1 LAAPLTISTFGRTLK
16 IRHIELFSDL
26 IELDGASCLLSIAR
40 DTTESLKL
48 EAQFRQAQKMD
59 AIGRLA
65 GGVAHDFNNMLA
77 VIVGYIQL
85 LQDCV
90 GPNDSAQKHIEQIRK
105 ACERAA
111 GLTRQLLGFS
121 RKQVVQ
127 PRVLNLNVV
136 VNNLSKMLLR
146 MIGEDITLS
155 MVPGIPLGSI
165 KADLGQ
171 IEQVLMNLIIN
182 ARDAMPQGGRIVI
195 ETRDA
200 ELQEDQAQYK
210 PVVVSGSY
218 VMLSVSDTGTGMD
231 GPTMAR
237 IFEPFFTTKGAGKG
251 TGLGLSMVY
260 GIVKQSNGYI
270 WVTSEPGKGATF
282 KLYFPRVSEEA
293 EPIIPRR
300 FDPPTVGGSETILVV
315 EDDPALRELVVDLL
329 KESGYKVLAALDTK
343 QAIDL
348 AKKKKNIHL
357 LLTDVIMPTMS
368 GGELAKQICKLRPV
382 MKVLFMSGYSGDLV
396 AKHGILEA
404 ETNLVEKPFTKHALL
419 GKVRAVLNN

>member
-1 LAAPLTISTFGRTLK
+1 MARFYGKVGFGQTQDQGNGVHVDVVMKLSRVPQIACVASEIREVLTNL
-16 IRHIELFSDL
+16 
-26 IELDGASCLLSIAR
+26 
-40 DTTESLKL
+40 
-48 EAQFRQAQKMD
+48 
-59 AIGRLA
+59 
-65 GGVAHDFNNMLA
+65 VFNA
-77 VIVGYIQL
+77 V
-85 LQDCV
+85 
-90 GPNDSAQKHIEQIRK
+90 
-105 ACERAA
+105 
-111 GLTRQLLGFS
+111 
-121 RKQVVQ
+121 
-127 PRVLNLNVV
+127 
-136 VNNLSKMLLR
+136 
-146 MIGEDITLS
+146 
-155 MVPGIPLGSI
+155 
-165 KADLGQ
+165 
-171 IEQVLMNLIIN
+171 
-182 ARDAMPQGGRIVI
+182 DAMPDGGTITIRT
-195 ETRDA
+195 ETW
-200 ELQEDQAQYK
+200 E
-210 PVVVSGSY
+210 SGIRLTLTDS
-218 VMLSVSDTGTGMD
+218 GM
-231 GPTMAR
+231 GMPPEVR
-237 IFEPFFTTKGAGKG
+237 ERVFEPFFTTKGAGKG

-419 GKVRAVLNN
+419 GKVRAVLDN